1 MLIEQTT
8 NEQEKRPSLIEQT
21 TNKRLFEQQANKP
34 GACMH
39 GPRAHNRRV
48 SPNVNYATLYAAP
61 GDLAGEIGISGALQ
75 QHHIDV
81 GTWGRWSR
89 S

>member
-1 MLIEQTT
+1 MYE
-8 NEQEKRPSLIEQT
+8 
-21 TNKRLFEQQANKP
+21 
-34 GACMH
+34 
-39 GPRAHNRRV
+39 
-48 SPNVNYATLYAAP
+48 SPAELPVNYATLYAAP
-61 GDLAGEIGISGALQ
+61 DDLAGEIGISGALQ

>member
-1 MLIEQTT
+1 
-8 NEQEKRPSLIEQT
+8 
-21 TNKRLFEQQANKP
+21 
-34 GACMH
+34 MH
-39 GPRAHNRRV
+39 E
-48 SPNVNYATLYAAP
+48 SPAELSINYATLYAAP